1 MVLETDVVPTEQAP
15 ADAETPEPS
24 KQDQELIRRIQ
35 RTIRADKL
43 HHADAFKAMRRDMS
57 VARNGHLPEY
67 PKTNYKA
74 NISGR
79 HVKAK
84 TAALYAKNPR
94 VIAKRRDTMDF
105 VIWDENP
112 ATLQLAMQT
121 MQQAAAAAAQP
132 AAVVDEATGMA
143 VPAPPPEMPPGFDE
157 AQALLTDFQEGMQR
171 RQVLTRYAK
180 TLEILFGYFMREQKP
195 LDFKMALKRVVR
207 RTCTTGVGYVELGF
221 QRETGPRPGISEQ
234 LADARQ
240 RLDHI
245 QRLIDEQSEDVDPDD
260 AEIAELEH
268 SIAALQAEPEIV
280 LREGLVFDYPQSTR
294 VIPDKMCR
302 SLVGFV
308 GARHLTVEYIF
319 TVDEVKELF
328 PAAELGKDYTSY
340 RADAKTGEVAGE
352 ASAANTVR
360 DDADSDI
367 DATPTTDKGSGL
379 VCVWKHYDKPSG
391 LVYYVADGCKRFL
404 RPPAAPDVFV
414 EDFWPVYALTFN
426 EVESETELFPPSD
439 VHLMSDMQAEY
450 NRSRQGLRE
459 HRRAARPRWGFAKGS
474 LSVEDIEGLKT
485 AEAFSVTPFDK
496 DPQTKLAD
504 VLEVIPVP
512 GVDPN
517 LYETGPIFSDTQLV
531 VGSAEAQFGGTSKA
545 TATES
550 ALAAGTTQSSDQA
563 SIDDL
568 DGFLSVIARAGG
580 QILQREMSAEQVQ
593 KIVGRGALWPDV
605 SLADIAGE
613 IFLEVEAG
621 STGRPNQAVEINNFK
636 ELAPLLMQIPNVD
649 PVWLAREGIKRMDDR
664 VDLADAISSA
674 LPAIVAQNR
683 MTQPATG
690 NAATDP
696 TQQGDAGANNA
707 PMPPAQGGSSAAFGS
722 NQV

>member
-1 MVLETDVVPTEQAP
+1 MVLETDVLPTEP
-15 ADAETPEPS
+15 TTADGEAPEPS
-24 KQDQELIRRIQ
+24 KQDQELVNRVQ
-35 RTIRADKL
+35 RTIKADKL
-43 HHADAFKAMRRDMS
+43 HHAKAFKAMKRDMF

-67 PKTNYKA
+67 PESNYKA

-79 HVKAK
+79 HVKQK
-84 TAALYAKNPR
+84 TASLYAKNPR
-94 VIAKRRDTMDF
+94 VVAKRRDTMDF

-121 MQQAAAAAAQP
+121 MQQAAAIAAQP
-132 AAVVDEATGMA
+132 TTVVDGVTGVSIDM
-143 VPAPPPEMPPGFDE
+143 PPPEMPPGFEE
-157 AQALLTDFQEGMQR
+157 AQAVLTDFQEGMKR

-195 LDFKMALKRVVR
+195 LDFKAALKRVVR

-240 RLDHI
+240 RLDHM
-245 QRLIDEQSEDVDPDD
+245 QRLIDEQREDVDPGD

-280 LREGLVFDYPQSTR
+280 LREGLIFDYPQSTR

-319 TVDEVKELF
+319 TADEVKEMF
-328 PAAELGKDYTSY
+328 PDADLGKEYTGY
-340 RADAKTGEVAGE
+340 KADAKTGEINGE

-360 DDADSDI
+360 DDIETDV
-367 DATPTTDKGSGL
+367 DASPTGDKGTGL

-459 HRRAARPRWGFAKGS
+459 HRKAARPRWGFAKGS
-474 LSVEDIEGLKT
+474 LSDEDIGGLKT
-485 AEAFSVTPFDK
+485 AEAFGVIPLDK

-517 LYETGPIFSDTQLV
+517 LYETGRDLQPTRSS
-531 VGSAEAQFGGTSKA
+531 SAVRQEAQFGGTWPRRRPRR
-545 TATES
+545 
-550 ALAAGTTQSSDQA
+550 AAIAARTRRTSSDQA
-563 SIDDL
+563 RRSTISTASCRCWH
-568 DGFLSVIARAGG
+568 GPAARSC
-580 QILQREMSAEQVQ
+580 SA
-593 KIVGRGALWPDV
+593 RCP
-605 SLADIAGE
+605 S
-613 IFLEVEAG
+613 
-621 STGRPNQAVEINNFK
+621 R
-636 ELAPLLMQIPNVD
+636 
-649 PVWLAREGIKRMDDR
+649 
-664 VDLADAISSA
+664 
-674 LPAIVAQNR
+674 
-683 MTQPATG
+683 
-690 NAATDP
+690 AAC
-696 TQQGDAGANNA
+696 
-707 PMPPAQGGSSAAFGS
+707 
-722 NQV
+722 